1 MRHNRNDATKYQKEL
16 QINAESQKLNAQNS
30 LTNEAIDVDEF
41 MSRIVNFNSGW
52 ICSTCGLHAY
62 RGEIYK
68 LATSN
73 GLKFEKVPEYLE
85 QLTDLEERMVS
96 PVINFMQIRS
106 LKPYALNPQLGLK
119 GSVVNIPIEV
129 NECLKVL
136 PRKFSEM
143 KTIQVKLKRHL
154 DHKSDY
160 MFESV
165 RPKFICNAIK
175 YLINTPLYK
184 KYEITFNEKYFDN
197 CENLMNE
204 EVNFIVDKSDAVND
218 AVSFSNQENINENC
232 NLVPNINVDAQAVFD
247 LDQINNDETMLIDNN
262 DITAKGQAEM
272 VKVIAPGQNKLPLPW
287 HKIEDVDELC
297 FPKIFAGHTFSPNVK
312 LSYKDRTKSE
322 IRRHDRRSCVPTRI
336 LFMAKEVYGN
346 FVLSKSEHMSE
357 AQKSLIEFDDG
368 YRLLKNL
375 RSSPAFWQ
383 DKKKKLLAMIRQLGR
398 PTLFLTLSA
407 AESHWPEL
415 LKTLMKYSNFD
426 RSISTRDAYL
436 LDQNIKT
443 NLIRNDPVSC
453 ARYFDFKV
461 NKLMWLLRQEDTTW
475 ESSRAYSSM
484 ATECTQYQ
492 ADSNQNNNF
501 IDFIDKFLTCKYD
514 PEDPYVKLQMHR
526 HGHTCYKGQK
536 AKTCRFKIPHPVMR
550 STMIL
555 EPLQEGEISKR
566 PYKEIDKLMNTFY
579 AERKFVSFDDV
590 LQELDMSEAEYLLAI
605 RSTLKQSRLF
615 LKRSSMEVGINSYN
629 RDILHLF
636 ESNIDLQFII
646 DEYGAISY
654 VTNYISKI
662 EGGLS
667 KLLREAAADCN
678 NNNVSVKDKFRKIT
692 NLFLNH
698 NLMSAQEAA
707 YHVLSLSL
715 SKQSRKTI
723 FINTSPSKERVH
735 MLKSSNCLEKLN
747 EDSTEIFMA
756 DIFDRYTKRPKH
768 LEYICLADFAANY
781 EVRKLH
787 KAFDEDKGSEEQNED
802 NARRGKSAIIR
813 YVRYRADQDA
823 ANYYREKLLLF
834 KPWRNEQTE
843 VENVDFQTQYNRFK
857 NIIEDNQAKFSIIS
871 DDCIDQIMQLV
882 DNELY
887 ANPDN
892 DDAADMPEGF
902 DVDIFQQGG
911 VKNDGVSKTKTPVI
925 KSRYTCPTRISQ
937 EELYKLMICLN
948 AKQKEFVLHIL
959 HCYKLGKLPFQI
971 FLSGSAGVGKSTVI
985 EAIYQL
991 ITNYFDGL
999 PGGDMDKIVVLL
1011 CAPSGK
1017 AAFLINVQLSSDLVN
1032 TVREKLSKVQ
1042 LVIID
1047 EISMVGSATL
1057 SRIDTRLRQIK
1068 GVNEPFG
1075 GVSILAVGD
1084 LNQLP
1089 PVKDRP
1095 VYQVSRHNEME
1106 AFFDV
1111 NPLWNEFHFYELTEV
1126 MRQRDDLLFINA
1138 LNNLANDALT
1148 NEDLALIK
1156 EREVK
1161 PDDVPE
1167 YAIRLYGTN
1176 KNVSMYNE
1184 MKIESNT
1191 NVLIVSEAENS
1202 FSNNSAEHLKQS
1214 MNKLLRTRAGDDFR
1228 LENKINFK
1236 ISIKYMINYNID
1248 IEDGLVNGACGI
1260 LRLVTFN
1267 GQTNKPE
1274 IVWLDFQMQR
1284 VGKKARLCHYEYMI
1298 EHQINTNWTPIKR
1311 MAIKT
1316 NASDDEKYHVI
1327 RNQFPLVPAEA
1338 MTIHKAQGQTYD
1350 AICLDFTKKE
1360 RRDKSMLYVALS
1372 RVKKLSG
1379 LYILGSFDI
1388 QPSTSA
1394 NDVTM
1399 KRSLV
1404 EINRLRATK
1413 TLNLSYNTLKDVT
1426 SPVLIYQNVG
1436 TLKKQMSHIN
1446 ADRWFRRGD
1455 IVTLSET
1462 LTKASDK
1469 VDIDDTTFSVVYRSN
1484 YNRNGRGLLCYAKKN
1499 MKITKV
1505 IAEAD
1510 SDNRGSIE
1518 LVLFVLPSDAITT
1531 NSNTQID
1538 IIFSN
1543 YDNIQGG
1550 VYETYFSYHK
1560 PIYAIIDEKQYTTTE
1575 ESRPYTCSAVSCVI
1589 NNDYETIQAD
1599 QPALIDTE
1607 HENVIDLHAKVA
1619 ELLLDLSTLAAS
1631 ILVKL
1636 ILLLWQIP

>member
-16 QINAESQKLNAQNS
+16 QINAESQSKNRDVDILNFKNKISSGLQQESKRSTLAKLKLKFIKFREETPSHICCCCEGLFFKHSISKFREDTVVKKIQELNAQNS
-30 LTNEAIDVDEF
+30 LINDAIDVGEF

-165 RPKFICNAIK
+165 RPKFICNAIR

-184 KYEITFNEKYFDN
+184 KYEITFDEKYFDN
-197 CENLMNE
+197 CENLMSE
-204 EVNFIVDKSDAVND
+204 KLDFIVDKSDAIND
-218 AVSFSNQENINENC
+218 TVSLSNEDNIKENC
-232 NLVPNINVDAQAVFD
+232 NLVPNINVNAQAVFD
-247 LDQINNDETMLIDNN
+247 LNQINNDETMLIDNN

-336 LFMAKEVYGN
+336 LFMAKKFMEISCSANLNICLRRRKGN
-346 FVLSKSEHMSE
+346 E
-357 AQKSLIEFDDG
+357 ASFTVSDVQNKNFLNSLIEFDDG

-415 LKTLMKYSNFD
+415 LKMLMKYSNFD
-426 RSISTRDAYL
+426 RSISARDAYL

-461 NKLMWLLRQEDTTW
+461 NKLMWLLRQEDSIFGCHKVVDSYERVEFQQRGSPHEHILLW
-475 ESSRAYSSM
+475 LQDAPK
-484 ATECTQYQ
+484 YQ

-501 IDFIDKFLTCKYD
+501 IEFIDKFLTCKYD

-526 HGHTCYKGQK
+526 HGHMCYKGQRT
-536 AKTCRFKIPHPVMR
+536 KTCRFKIPHPVMR

-590 LQELDMSEAEYLLAI
+590 LQKLDMSEAEYLLAI

-667 KLLREAAADCN
+667 KLLREAAADCD

-723 FINTSPSKERVH
+723 FMNTSPSKERVH

-747 EDSTEIFMA
+747 EDSIEIFMA
-756 DIFDRYTKRPKH
+756 DIFERYTKRPKH

-802 NARRGKSAIIR
+802 NARRSKSAIIR

-892 DDAADMPEGF
+892 DDAADVPEGF

-911 VKNDGVSKTKTPVI
+911 VKNDGNSKTKTPAI

-1017 AAFLINVQLSSDLVN
+1017 AAFLINGMTLHSAFVLPTKQFGVNLVQLSSDLVN

-1138 LNNLANDALT
+1138 LNNLANDTLT

-1191 NVLIVSEAENS
+1191 NELIVSEAENS
-1202 FSNNSAEHLKQS
+1202 FYNNSAERLKKS
-1214 MNKLLRTRAGDDFR
+1214 LHKLLRTRAGDDFR

-1267 GQTNKPE
+1267 GHTNKPE
-1274 IVWLDFQMQR
+1274 IVWLDFQMRR

-1298 EHQINTNWTPIKR
+1298 EHQININWTPIKR

-1404 EINRLRATK
+1404 EINRLCATK

-1436 TLKKQMSHIN
+1436 TLKNKMSHII

-1455 IVTLSET
+1455 IVALSET

-1469 VDIDDTTFSVVYRSN
+1469 VDIDDTTFRVVYRSN
-1484 YNRNGRGLLCYAKKN
+1484 YNRNGRGLLCYAKKKYEN
-1499 MKITKV
+1499 HKCH
-1505 IAEAD
+1505 
-1510 SDNRGSIE
+1510 SGSR
-1518 LVLFVLPSDAITT
+1518 FG
-1531 NSNTQID
+1531 Q
-1538 IIFSN
+1538 
-1543 YDNIQGG
+1543 
-1550 VYETYFSYHK
+1550 
-1560 PIYAIIDEKQYTTTE
+1560 
-1575 ESRPYTCSAVSCVI
+1575 
-1589 NNDYETIQAD
+1589 
-1599 QPALIDTE
+1599 
-1607 HENVIDLHAKVA
+1607 
-1619 ELLLDLSTLAAS
+1619 
-1631 ILVKL
+1631 
-1636 ILLLWQIP
+1636 